1 MKQTFAIVFP
11 LVRGLAFRWGA
22 ALLLLA
28 LAWGGLRGAQYA
40 LQPDWQKA
48 EGALQT
54 AQALLDE
61 ARTDQNDIAT
71 HRGSFD
77 GLKAAGLF
85 GGEPRA
91 AWVEDLLR
99 TAQALGLQSHASFT
113 LAAPQPVELPEAEA
127 VGARVSRHV
136 LEYSL
141 TRVHE
146 IEALR
151 FAQQYH
157 QAHGRVSRPMACTWE
172 LPTPEGLTAR
182 CRVNFLHIDPVLAAG
197 HNAGT

>member
-11 LVRGLAFRWGA
+11 LVRGLALRWGG

-28 LAWGGLRGAQYA
+28 LAWGGLWGARYA
-40 LQPDWQKA
+40 LQPGWQTA
-48 EGALQT
+48 EAQLQA

-61 ARTDQNDIAT
+61 ARTDQGDIKT
-71 HRGSFD
+71 HRASFE
-77 GLKAAGLF
+77 GLKAAGLI

-91 AWVEDLLR
+91 VWVEDLLR
-99 TAQALGLQSHASFT
+99 TAQAQGLPSQTSFT

-127 VGARVSRHV
+127 MGVRVTRHV

-146 IEALR
+146 VEALR

-157 QAHGRVSRPMACTWE
+157 QAHGRVSRTVACTWE
-172 LPTPEGLTAR
+172 QPTPEGLTAR
-182 CRVNFLHIDPVLAAG
+182 CRVNFLHIDPVPAAG

>member
-1 MKQTFAIVFP
+1 MKQSFALVFP
-11 LVRGLAFRWGA
+11 LVRGLALRWGG

-28 LAWGGLRGAQYA
+28 LAWGGLWGARYI
-40 LQPDWQKA
+40 LQPGWQKA
-48 EGALQT
+48 EAEMQA

-61 ARTDQNDIAT
+61 ARTDQGDIET

-77 GLKAAGLF
+77 ALKAAGLV

-91 AWVEDLLR
+91 VWVEDLLR
-99 TAQALGLQSHASFT
+99 TAQALGLQSQTSFT
-113 LAAPQPVELPEAEA
+113 LAAPQAVELPEAEA
-127 VGARVSRHV
+127 AGARVTRHV

-141 TRVHE
+141 ARVHE
-146 IEALR
+146 VEALR

-157 QAHGRVSRPMACTWE
+157 QAHGRVSRPVACTWE
-172 LPTPEGLTAR
+172 QPTPEGLTAR
-182 CRVNFLHIDPVLAAG
+182 CRVNFLHIDPVPAAG